1 MKKYQRSKD
10 EFHSEVYFRMSRY
23 TLDTNT
29 LQVRD
34 VIVLNTA
41 TNNFIASNY
50 RPVIGDKGKMQWQ
63 SPEESLSSIYISS
76 ISTNALTALSNV
88 PYISSTYVTQNS
100 LSTTVGNLSLVNKY
114 ISATTLY
121 DCFVHL
127 GSMSTIGNELGP
139 MVFGSNL
146 SGGYVSTVNPGE
158 YRVYQSSIPVVDTN
172 LDLISTTNNQTLS
185 SITINLTGFSNHY
198 VNTSKLRIDIHG
210 AVRPNFYGGLSDNC
224 YMSTFLLNPLLNTR
238 VGDVVKTRIPV
249 YMSNAQ
255 LGPFS
260 FFLSGSDLTMGL
272 SSLTLCHR
280 YFNLSNDPCDLTTMI
295 PFTGGVFVT
304 LNNMD

>member
-1 MKKYQRSKD
+1 
-10 EFHSEVYFRMSRY
+10 MSRN
-23 TLDTNT
+23 TLDTTT

-34 VIVLNTA
+34 VIALNSV
-41 TNNFIASNY
+41 TNNFIGSNY
-50 RPVIGDKGKMQWQ
+50 RPVVGDKGKIQWQ
-63 SPEESLSSIYISS
+63 TAEESLSSIYISS
-76 ISTNALTALSNV
+76 ISTNVLTALTDPNYIDSN
-88 PYISSTYVTQNS
+88 YVTPS
-100 LSTTVGNLSLVNKY
+100 TLSTTVGNLSLVNKY

-121 DCFVHL
+121 DCFVNL

-139 MVFGSNL
+139 MIFGSNL

-158 YRVYQSSIPVVDTN
+158 YRVYQSSIAFVDTN
-172 LDLISTTNNQTLS
+172 LEFVSTANNQTFS

-198 VNTSKLRIDIHG
+198 VNTSKLRIDIQGSVH
-210 AVRPNFYGGLSDNC
+210 PQFYGGLSDNC
-224 YMSTFLLNPLLNTR
+224 YMSTFLVNPNVGFR
-238 VGDVVKTRIPV
+238 VGDVVKTRLPP

-260 FFLSGSDLTMGL
+260 FFLSGADLSMGL

-280 YFNLSNDPCDLTTMI
+280 YFTLNNDPCDITTII
-295 PFTGGVFVT
+295 PSVGGVFVT